1 MKKKMFSILLVC
13 CLALTGCSSDTSNYA
28 TSVEDSS
35 TSSNGAGFSIES
47 SAVKDD
53 FNISQSEDY
62 NSSEIS
68 SEQEVNKEDDNN
80 SVDTKFDRDMLV
92 YEGSIRI
99 TTKSY
104 DKAISELDELYKKY
118 DCFISSST
126 EYQNYDELMNYSA
139 TIRVNS
145 SQYEDLMNGV
155 SNLGTLDRKTSE
167 VTNMS
172 MEYSDIVTALRIYK
186 ARQERYL
193 KMLEN
198 CYDESDAIALEDKLT
213 DLEVTIAQYESRK
226 ALIETD
232 VAYSYINL
240 EIEEVKEYTSQ
251 VNHTDGFFTRFRK
264 EVVNTFFG
272 FIDFLENALFFVIRI
287 VPYGVF
293 FFILYK
299 VLKKL
304 GLLKKLPKIR
314 KKKKPEID
322 VKSETK

>member
-1 MKKKMFSILLVC
+1 MFSILLVC
-13 CLALTGCSSDTSNYA
+13 CLALTGCSSGTSNYA
-28 TSVEDSS
+28 TSAEDSS
-35 TSSNGAGFSIES
+35 TSSNGAGFSVETNNFNMS
-47 SAVKDD
+47 QVED
-53 FNISQSEDY
+53 FD
-62 NSSEIS
+62 SSEVS

-155 SNLGTLDRKTSE
+155 SNLGTLARKTSE

-172 MEYSDIVTALRIYK
+172 MEYSDIITALRIYK

-193 KMLEN
+193 KMLES
-198 CYDESDAIALEDKLT
+198 CYDESDAIAIEDKLT

-251 VNHTDGFFTRFRK
+251 VNHTDGFFTRLRK

-299 VLKKL
+299 VLKKF

-314 KKKKPEID
+314 KKKKPEIE

>member
-13 CLALTGCSSDTSNYA
+13 CLALTGCSSTSNYA

-35 TSSNGAGFSIES
+35 TSSNGDGFSVES
-47 SAVKDD
+47 STVKND

-62 NSSEIS
+62 NSSEVS
-68 SEQEVNKEDDNN
+68 SEQEASKEDDNN

-155 SNLGTLDRKTSE
+155 SNLGTLARKTSE

-198 CYDESDAIALEDKLT
+198 CYDESDAIAIEDKLT

-232 VAYSYINL
+232 VA
-240 EIEEVKEYTSQ
+240 
-251 VNHTDGFFTRFRK
+251 
-264 EVVNTFFG
+264 
-272 FIDFLENALFFVIRI
+272 
-287 VPYGVF
+287 
-293 FFILYK
+293 
-299 VLKKL
+299 LKKL
-304 GLLKKLPKIR
+304 KNTPHKLTIQMVSLLDLEKRL
-314 KKKKPEID
+314 
-322 VKSETK
+322 

>member
-13 CLALTGCSSDTSNYA
+13 CLALTGCSSGTSNYA
-28 TSVEDSS
+28 TSAEDSS
-35 TSSNGAGFSIES
+35 TSSNGTGFSVETNNFNMSQVEDFDS
-47 SAVKDD
+47 SDT
-53 FNISQSEDY
+53 SYE
-62 NSSEIS
+62 
-68 SEQEVNKEDDNN
+68 EQEVSKEDDNN
-80 SVDTKFDRDMLV
+80 SADTKFDRDMLV

-145 SQYEDLMNGV
+145 SQYEDLMNEI
-155 SNLGTLDRKTSE
+155 SNLGTLARKTSD

-193 KMLEN
+193 KVLEN
-198 CYDESDAIALEDKLT
+198 CYAESDAIAIEDKLT

-251 VNHTDGFFTRFRK
+251 VNHTDGFFTRLRK
-264 EVVNTFFG
+264 EVVNTFLG
-272 FIDFLENALFFVIRI
+272 FVDFLENALFFVIRI
-287 VPYGVF
+287 APYGVF

-299 VLKKL
+299 VW
-304 GLLKKLPKIR
+304 
-314 KKKKPEID
+314 E
-322 VKSETK
+322 

>member
-13 CLALTGCSSDTSNYA
+13 CLALTGCSSGTSNYA
-28 TSVEDSS
+28 TSAEDSS
-35 TSSNGAGFSIES
+35 TSSNGAGFSVETNN
-47 SAVKDD
+47 
-53 FNISQSEDY
+53 FNMSQSEDY
-62 NSSEIS
+62 NSSEVS
-68 SEQEVNKEDDNN
+68 SEQEVDKEDDNN
-80 SVDTKFDRDMLV
+80 SNNSADTKFDRDMLV

-104 DKAISELDELYKKY
+104 DKAISELNELYKKY

-155 SNLGTLDRKTSE
+155 SDLGTLARKTSE

-198 CYDESDAIALEDKLT
+198 CYDESDAIAIEDKLT

-287 VPYGVF
+287 IPYVVF

-304 GLLKKLPKIR
+304 GLFKKLPKIR
-314 KKKKPEID
+314 KKKKPEIE

>member
-1 MKKKMFSILLVC
+1 MRKKMFSILLVC
-13 CLALTGCSSDTSNYA
+13 CLALTGCSSSTSNYD
-28 TSVEDSS
+28 TSAEDSS

-47 SAVKDD
+47 SAVKND
-53 FNISQSEDY
+53 FNISKSEDY
-62 NSSEIS
+62 DSSEVS
-68 SEQEVNKEDDNN
+68 SEQEVSKEDDNN

-126 EYQNYDELMNYSA
+126 EYQTYDELMNYSA

-145 SQYEDLMNGV
+145 SQYEDLMDGV
-155 SNLGTLDRKTSE
+155 SNLGTLARKTSE

-198 CYDESDAIALEDKLT
+198 CYDESDAIAIEDKLT
-213 DLEVTIAQYESRK
+213 DLEVTIGQYESRK

-264 EVVNTFFG
+264 EVINTFFG

-287 VPYGVF
+287 IPYVVF
-293 FFILYK
+293 FFILYI
-299 VLKKL
+299 VIKKL

-314 KKKKPEID
+314 KKKKPEIEN
-322 VKSETK
+322 KSETK

>member
-1 MKKKMFSILLVC
+1 
-13 CLALTGCSSDTSNYA
+13 
-28 TSVEDSS
+28 
-35 TSSNGAGFSIES
+35 
-47 SAVKDD
+47 
-53 FNISQSEDY
+53 
-62 NSSEIS
+62 
-68 SEQEVNKEDDNN
+68 
-80 SVDTKFDRDMLV
+80 MLV

-155 SNLGTLDRKTSE
+155 SNLGTLARKTSE

-172 MEYSDIVTALRIYK
+172 MKYLDIVTALRIYK

-198 CYDESDAIALEDKLT
+198 CYDESDAIAIEDKLT

-251 VNHTDGFFTRFRK
+251 VNHTDGFFTRLRK
-264 EVVNTFFG
+264 EVVNTFFW
-272 FIDFLENALFFVIRI
+272 FVDFLENALFFVIRI
-287 VPYGVF
+287 APYGVF

-299 VLKKL
+299 VLKKF

-314 KKKKPEID
+314 KKKKPEIE

>member
-13 CLALTGCSSDTSNYA
+13 CLALTGCSSTSNYA

-47 SAVKDD
+47 SAVKND

-62 NSSEIS
+62 NNSEVS
-68 SEQEVNKEDDNN
+68 SEQEVSKEDDNN

-104 DKAISELDELYKKY
+104 DKAISELNELYKKY

-155 SNLGTLDRKTSE
+155 SNLGTLARKTSE

-198 CYDESDAIALEDKLT
+198 CYDESDAIAIEDKLT

-287 VPYGVF
+287 VPYGVL

-314 KKKKPEID
+314 KKKKPEIE